1 MKKAALLIL
10 SILSGPTLSGCT
22 QSVDAPSLLP
32 RPAEIADI
40 DAPAPAPA
48 PPTPADAAQNTLII
62 KLLDQARIGNA
73 AFEKALPS
81 ATVNAPP
88 QSEAWILAQN
98 ARSAVEVARGPTL
111 DALSALDSAIGD
123 AIDKGQDTAALAVAR
138 NEVQTIYDRQTAK
151 LESLIR

>member
-1 MKKAALLIL
+1 MKNVVLLIL
-10 SILSGPTLSGCT
+10 SILSAPTLSGCT

-32 RPAEIADI
+32 RQAETADI
-40 DAPAPAPA
+40 DASAPAPA
-48 PPTPADAAQNTLII
+48 PPTPADATQLTQIT
-62 KLLDQARIGNA
+62 KLLDQARQGEA

-111 DALSALDSAIGD
+111 DALSALDTAIGD

-138 NEVQTIYDRQTAK
+138 TEVQAIYDRQSAK

>member
-1 MKKAALLIL
+1 MKNAVCLIL
-10 SILSGPTLSGCT
+10 LTLSGCV

-32 RPAEIADI
+32 RPAETADI
-40 DAPAPAPA
+40 DTPAATPA
-48 PPTPADAAQNTLII
+48 PPTPADTTQSALIA
-62 KLLDQARIGNA
+62 KLLDQARLGDA
-73 AFEKALPS
+73 VFEKMLPA

-88 QSEAWILAQN
+88 QSEAWITAQN

-111 DALSALDSAIGD
+111 DALSALDAAIGD

-138 NEVQTIYDRQTAK
+138 SEVQAIYDRQSAK